1 MNNITTNITNILP
14 QRKQEPE
21 ESVLYIVSTPIGNLN
36 DISMRA
42 KIILEKVSL
51 IACEDTRKTGY
62 LLKHLKIS
70 NNLISFHKFNAKS
83 RLDYLVKKLEHRES
97 IALVSDAGTP
107 LISDPGHLLVE
118 AAKANN
124 FDVIS
129 IPGPCAAIAALVCSG
144 ISTSEFT
151 FYGFLPQN
159 KKSRNSKLK
168 KIADNQYTSILYES
182 PQKII
187 TLLEDLKKHCGENRR
202 IVAIRELTK
211 KFEQHLDN
219 NIENILNYLKVNN
232 PKGEFTIIIQGKSLS
247 KEGNILAN
255 ENLKSELI
263 DLINAGLSHSSASNY
278 LSKKT
283 GKPKQEIYKL
293 ILENYLE

>member
-1 MNNITTNITNILP
+1 MNNITTNITNLSS
-14 QRKQEPE
+14 QREQEPE

-36 DISMRA
+36 DISIRA
-42 KIILEKVSL
+42 KNILEKVSL
-51 IACEDTRKTGY
+51 IACEDTRKTGN
-62 LLKHLKIS
+62 LLKYLKIT

-83 RLDYLVKKLEHRES
+83 RLDTLVTKLENGES

-107 LISDPGHLLVE
+107 LISDPGYLLVK
-118 AAKANN
+118 AAKSNN

-159 KKSRNSKLK
+159 NKSRKLKLK
-168 KIADNQYTSILYES
+168 KIANNVYTSILYES

-187 TLLEDLKKHCGENRR
+187 TLLEELKNHCGENRR
-202 IVAIRELTK
+202 IVVMRELTK

-219 NIENILNYLKVNN
+219 KIENVLNYLKSNN
-232 PKGEFTIIIQGKSLS
+232 PKGEFTIILEGRSLS
-247 KEGNILAN
+247 SESNTLTK

-278 LSKKT
+278 LSKKA
-283 GKPKQEIYKL
+283 GLPKQEIYKL
-293 ILENYLE
+293 ILENSLE

>member
-1 MNNITTNITNILP
+1 MNNITNLLSH
-14 QRKQEPE
+14 RKQEPE

-36 DISMRA
+36 DISSRA
-42 KIILEKVSL
+42 KNILEKVSM
-51 IACEDTRKTGY
+51 IACEDTRKTGH

-83 RLDYLVKKLEHRES
+83 RLNHLVSKLENGES

-107 LISDPGHLLVE
+107 LISDPGYLLVKIT
-118 AAKANN
+118 KANN
-124 FDVIS
+124 FDVIT
-129 IPGPCAAIAALVCSG
+129 IPGPCAAIAGLVCSG

-159 KKSRNSKLK
+159 KKLRKSKLK
-168 KIADNQYTSILYES
+168 KIAENEHTSILYES

-187 TLLEDLKKHCGENRR
+187 TLLEDLIKYCGGNRR
-202 IVAIRELTK
+202 VVAARELTK
-211 KFEQHLDN
+211 KFEEHLDDK
-219 NIENILNYLKVNN
+219 IENILYYLKVNN
-232 PKGEFTIIIQGKSLS
+232 PKGEFTIIL
-247 KEGNILAN
+247 EGSSFSNEGDFLN
-255 ENLKSELI
+255 KENLKSELI
-263 DLINAGLSHSSASNY
+263 DLIKAGLSHSSASNY

-293 ILENYLE
+293 ILENSLE